1 MAGGTQRSGGLSEQI
16 TVYSVSTPC
25 TFLWKKELQDSH
37 QGHIPEDTFKSKQKD
52 KNQTE
57 KKNNKKW
64 TTLGSI
70 HLLTANS
77 TTENAFSN

>member
-25 TFLWKKELQDSH
+25 TFLWKEELQDSH

-57 KKNNKKW
+57 KKTIKS
-64 TTLGSI
+64 GQ
-70 HLLTANS
+70 H
-77 TTENAFSN
+77 